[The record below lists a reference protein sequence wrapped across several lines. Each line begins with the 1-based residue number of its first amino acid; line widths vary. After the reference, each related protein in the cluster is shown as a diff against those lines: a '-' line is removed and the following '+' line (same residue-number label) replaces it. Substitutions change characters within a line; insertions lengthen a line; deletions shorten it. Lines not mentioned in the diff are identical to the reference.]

1 MVLQRVEEQKKKAE
15 EVLAELRRKRESR
28 VEEFR
33 VKYRKFSDRVLR
45 EERVNQTIFVGVL
58 MLEIFML
65 LKTLGGKA
73 YGTGVQGGT
82 AYVVIAL
89 LLVGAAA
96 AAAGMLKLRKSRLFR
111 YAVYGSFFLAYGL
124 VAVVSENVTDIF
136 LAIPMLSVTALY
148 YDIKFTRRV
157 VLLESAVCLL
167 RLAARGSAGKIDN
180 TELGI
185 LFIMIMFLV
194 TVMRTTVLVRR
205 FEHDAHHTM
214 LDEKKVQELM
224 MEDILSTADTVSK
237 GTDAVAE
244 IVNNLR
250 ESSNIVYNSLQ
261 EIATGTQMTA
271 ENVQQQTVMTQQIQE
286 AIGAARELSQETVKL
301 AQNSAGRVEENLGVM
316 EQMKRQAEKINGKN
330 TEASESM
337 RKLQE
342 KTKEVQD
349 ITGVIFSIS
358 KQTNLLAL
366 NASIE
371 SARAGEAGKSFAVV
385 AEQIRELAEQT
396 RKSTEDIARII
407 GELRDNA
414 GEAAE
419 NVEASVRSA
428 EQQKQLIDDAS
439 KSFAQISRDMGMLSG
454 NVDEADQKISALAS
468 SNDTIVENIS
478 QLSATSEEITANSQ
492 EATGISRENSA
503 DADRAT
509 LLLGEV
515 LQTVK
520 QLERYHE
527 QGK

>member
-286 AIGAARELSQETVKL
+286 AIGAARELSQETVK
-301 AQNSAGRVEENLGVM
+301 QNSAGRVEENLGVM